1 MDDRE
6 LAEALAS
13 GDPGGLAGVYDQYS
27 DRLYTYCWSLLRN
40 RDAAADA
47 MHDTFVIAAQRIG
60 QLRDPE
66 RLRAWLYAIARNECL
81 RQLRQLSRTAELDE
95 AFDVAD
101 DSIDMDSGLRNQEL
115 RALLA
120 AALEGL
126 NPREREVIQLA
137 VQHRLEVNDV
147 ADAMGLPAKHVHA
160 LLSTARQQLE
170 RSLSALIVARTGQ
183 DSCAELAGL
192 LQGWDGQL
200 TVLLRKRITRHLE
213 TCEVCSEEKRRRVR
227 AEALLAGIPFLVPPV
242 MMRGRVMGTVFNP
255 QLVGYR
261 QQLTKQAGQFTA
273 EGFPIPHDRERQ
285 GPLSRLEN
293 VNWRKTGLIAGV
305 VLLIVL
311 LGGGAAAWKMG
322 GHKNKGLAITT
333 DTRSPSP
340 DDPNTDSTSPFPT
353 PTLTPTPTASSPT
366 PTPTSASPTPTRSR
380 TPSRT
385 PTTGGGNPPPPPPPP
400 ADLVVTSGD
409 PITFTSDGSGTVNV
423 HNNGGQTGTVSVS
436 GPSPA
441 VPAESGSLT
450 ASVKPATVD
459 PGHDATITVTGS
471 NLTTNANG
479 TYTFTVGPGG
489 HTFSVVVR
497 IPVIGVADAVAL
509 RLPLVGA
516 TLRHDCD
523 QA

>member
-1 MDDRE
+1 VDDRE

-60 QLRDPE
+60 QLRDAE

-137 VQHRLEVNDV
+137 VQHRLEVGDV
-147 ADAMGLPAKHVHA
+147 ADAMGLPAKQVHA

-183 DSCAELAGL
+183 DSCAELASL

-227 AEALLAGIPFLVPPV
+227 AEALLAGIPFMVPPV

-273 EGFPIPHDRERQ
+273 EGFPIPHDRDHS
-285 GPLSRLEN
+285 GPLSNLN
-293 VNWRKTGLIAGV
+293 VNWKRVGLIAGV
-305 VLLIVL
+305 VMLIAL

-322 GHKNKGLAITT
+322 GHKNKSLAIT
-333 DTRSPSP
+333 DTHSPSQQ
-340 DDPNTDSTSPFPT
+340 DPNTDSTSPLT
-353 PTLTPTPTASSPT
+353 TTLPTPTPTATPT
-366 PTPTSASPTPTRSR
+366 ATPTSTSPSPSPTRSR

-385 PTTGGGNPPPPPPPP
+385 PGNNPPPPPPPP
-400 ADLVVTSGD
+400 PSPADLVVTAGD
-409 PITFTSDGSGTVNV
+409 PITISNSEGGSLNV
-423 HNNGGQTGTVSVS
+423 HNNGGQAGAVSLSVPKPSGGGTFSWS
-436 GPSPA
+436 ASPTN
-441 VPAESGSLT
+441 VNPGSN
-450 ASVKPATVD
+450 S
-459 PGHDATITVTGS
+459 TVTVAG
-471 NLTTNANG
+471 NLTQKDNG
-479 TYTFTVGPGG
+479 SYTFTVTSGG
-489 HTFSVVVR
+489 HQFMVIVNIQPIGTADLLALR
-497 IPVIGVADAVAL
+497 IPPVEV
-509 RLPLVGA
+509 
-516 TLRHDCD
+516 TLHHL
-523 QA
+523 